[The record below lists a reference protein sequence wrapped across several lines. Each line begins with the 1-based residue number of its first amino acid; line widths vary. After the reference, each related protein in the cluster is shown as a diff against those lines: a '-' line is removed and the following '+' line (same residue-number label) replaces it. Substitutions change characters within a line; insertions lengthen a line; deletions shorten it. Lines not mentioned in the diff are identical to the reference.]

1 MLCNLLST
9 FDDCFLGLC
18 QISIFLLFISY
29 VLLLNRVIVI
39 CCFSEVRTFAISRR
53 MEQRGVVLGELKSF
67 ELASL
72 KLVMELRP
80 KDAMCGDVD
89 RLQMTSL
96 HDRSK

>member
-1 MLCNLLST
+1 
-9 FDDCFLGLC
+9 
-18 QISIFLLFISY
+18 
-29 VLLLNRVIVI
+29 
-39 CCFSEVRTFAISRR
+39 

-89 RLQMTSL
+89 RLQMMSL